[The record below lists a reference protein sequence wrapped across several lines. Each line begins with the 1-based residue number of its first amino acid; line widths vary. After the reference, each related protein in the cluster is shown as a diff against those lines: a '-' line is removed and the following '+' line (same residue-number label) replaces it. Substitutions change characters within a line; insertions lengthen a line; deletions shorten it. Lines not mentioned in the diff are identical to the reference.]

1 MTLRK
6 SGPGPD
12 EPPRIP
18 VDLIAERIASAVIGH
33 VGERTENGIDIDGQP
48 FAPYSPTYA
57 EARAR
62 AARARIG
69 SEPLSSVPNLTM
81 SGGMLNSVQV
91 LEREHTETSS
101 VIAIGPD
108 TGTSP
113 QRRTPPK
120 TKPRKRTKSEGRS
133 PSHND
138 LGLYHQEG
146 MGRLPQRRW
155 LGVSPE
161 GEASITRQAQDALPP
176 IE

>member
-1 MTLRK
+1 MTLRRR
-6 SGPGPD
+6 GPGPD

-18 VDLIAERIASAVIGH
+18 VDLIAERVASAVIGH
-33 VGERTENGIDIDGQP
+33 VRERTEQGVDVDGNA
-48 FAPYSPTYA
+48 FEPYSKAYA
-57 EARAR
+57 EGRAR
-62 AARARIG
+62 GGRRAD
-69 SEPLSSVPNLTM
+69 PPNLTM

-91 LEREHTETSS
+91 LEREHTETAS
-101 VIAIGPD
+101 VVAIGPD

-176 IE
+176 LDRDE